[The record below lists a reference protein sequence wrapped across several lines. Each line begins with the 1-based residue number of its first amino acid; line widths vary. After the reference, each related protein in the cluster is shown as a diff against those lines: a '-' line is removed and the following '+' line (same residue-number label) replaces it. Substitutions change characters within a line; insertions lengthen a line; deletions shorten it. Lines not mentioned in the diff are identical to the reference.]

1 MLDDVAVVTRGEE
14 LTTVEAPPIE
24 VPTTPTPVN
33 EVSNSSDSERGCTEL
48 SVTDRSAVGE

>member
-14 LTTVEAPPIE
+14 LTTVEAPPTE

-33 EVSNSSDSERGCTEL
+33 EVSNSSDSERGCMEL